1 MSAPF
6 LLIDGYNLLHAAG
19 LARLRYGPGDLERA
33 RHRLVGML
41 CEKLDVAEQMRCT
54 VVYDAQNAPSD
65 VRRDGKQNE
74 IRVLF
79 AAPGQDADGTI
90 EDLIASHPAAKN
102 LIVVSS
108 DHRLHKAAK
117 RRGAQP
123 VDSEIFWE
131 RLQTRPDARTAL
143 VDPATAPRPRKPSP
157 TSTSTDA
164 WLKEF
169 GEFSVTDIAA
179 EVQAEQQNR
188 TTADP
193 WQQNLASLEN
203 VLKDASLLDQWLGDH
218 QKRPKHR

>member
-54 VVYDAQNAPSD
+54 VVYDAKNAPSD
-65 VRRDGKQNE
+65 VHREGKQNE

-79 AAPGQDADGTI
+79 AAPGTDADSAI
-90 EDLIASHPAAKN
+90 EDLIAQHPAAKN
-102 LIVVSS
+102 LIVVSG

-123 VDSEIFWE
+123 VDSEAFWE

-143 VDPATAPRPRKPSP
+143 VEPQPAARPRKPTP
-157 TSTSTDA
+157 TSNATDA

-193 WQQNLASLEN
+193 WQQNVASLEN
-203 VLKDASLLDQWLGDH
+203 VLNDASLLDQWLGDDRT
-218 QKRPKHR
+218 RPKRR